1 MFAKR
6 QDFSFD
12 GIENLPLLAVI
23 AAFVGLLVGFVVIG
37 FRACIEFGTK
47 FLLRVESD
55 QFERLEPLW
64 HFLLPIAG
72 SLVAVALFFVL
83 RRESRIVGIVH
94 VLERFNSADVK
105 MPIRNAAYQFIGGAL
120 ALIFGVSG
128 GREGPAIHLGAW
140 TSSFVAHQFRLTH
153 NSVRVIVACGI
164 TAGIAAS
171 FNIPIAAVVFTMEVV
186 MLEFTIATFL
196 PLMLAA
202 FAAAALVSLIY
213 PTSPVF
219 ELSPGMALHDW
230 NALMVVGTGIA
241 VGIFASL
248 FKYEI
253 EFFSDLK
260 IGRVWQRMLA
270 AGLLTG
276 AIALILPQVLGMG
289 WDTAV
294 ALVAGESEANFTIA
308 FLLTLILAKLLA
320 TSACIGSGLPVGMI
334 GPSIVLGVM
343 IGTLCGMVESSVLG
357 SGSNTPTVV
366 YGLLGAVAMLGA
378 TLNAPLAALLTVV
391 ELSGEL
397 DLVLPGLLVIVA
409 ANLTTYGLFG
419 RRSIFVS
426 RMHSLGIPYPPHPSV
441 LYLRRSSVRACMDS
455 RIKLMDQSPSAT
467 DRKESSRDKDIA
479 WLIHPQSDNQF
490 LVHGTRESNSQF
502 ASARASLLSSQSS
515 LEEALTEMDTKKVDV
530 VCATQSRSSH
540 KIIGVLT
547 REYIQRMQTKL
558 VDDKQHQK
566 E

>member
-1 MFAKR
+1 MHVFPKR
-6 QDFSFD
+6 QDSSFD
-12 GIENLPLLAVI
+12 GIENLPLLSVL
-23 AAFVGLLVGFVVIG
+23 AALVGLLVGLVVTG
-37 FRACIEFGTK
+37 FRASIEFGTK

-55 QFERLEPLW
+55 NFENLVVYW

-72 SLVAVALFFVL
+72 SLTAIALMFVL
-83 RRESRIVGIVH
+83 KRESRIVGIVH
-94 VLERFNSADVK
+94 VLERFNSSDVM

-120 ALIFGVSG
+120 SLILGISG

-140 TSSFVAHQFRLTH
+140 TSSFLAHRFRLTH

-202 FAAAALVSLIY
+202 FAAAALVDLIY
-213 PTSPVF
+213 PYNPIF
-219 ELSPGMALHDW
+219 ELASGMGLDEW
-230 NALMVVGTGIA
+230 NPLIVVGTGIA
-241 VGIFASL
+241 VGICASL
-248 FKYEI
+248 FKHEI

-260 IGRVWQRMLA
+260 IGQDWQRMLA
-270 AGLLTG
+270 AGVLTG
-276 AIALILPQVLGMG
+276 SIALVLPQILGMG
-289 WDTAV
+289 WDTAGT
-294 ALVAGESEANFTIA
+294 LVAGGSETNFTLV
-308 FLLTLILAKLLA
+308 LLLALILAKLLA
-320 TSACIGSGLPVGMI
+320 TSACIGFGLPVGMI

-343 IGTLCGMVESSVLG
+343 IGTLCGMVESAMPG
-357 SGSNTPTVV
+357 SGSDTPTVV
-366 YGLLGAVAMLGA
+366 YALLGAVAMFGA

-409 ANLTTYGLFG
+409 ANLTTYGLYG

-426 RMHSLGIPYPPHPSV
+426 RMHSLGIPYPPHPAV
-441 LYLRRSSVRACMDS
+441 LYLRRNSVRACMDS
-455 RIKLMDQSPSAT
+455 RIKLLDRTPSAT
-467 DRKESSRDKDIA
+467 DREESSRNEDIA
-479 WLIHPQSDNQF
+479 WLIHPQSGDQV
-490 LVHGTRESNSQF
+490 LVHGTRESNKEF
-502 ASARASLLSSQSS
+502 EAARASLLSSQSS
-515 LEEALTEMDTKKVDV
+515 LEEALSEMDASDVDV

-547 REYIQRMQTKL
+547 RDYIHRMQTQL
-558 VDDKQHQK
+558 VDENPRQ
-566 E
+566 

>member
-1 MFAKR
+1 MFPKR
-6 QDFSFD
+6 QDSPFD
-12 GIENLPLLAVI
+12 GIENLPLLSVL
-23 AAFVGLLVGFVVIG
+23 AALVGLLVGFVVIG

-47 FLLRVESD
+47 FLLRIESD
-55 QFERLEPLW
+55 KFEQLEMYW

-72 SLVAVALFFVL
+72 SLVAIALMFVL

-94 VLERFNSADVK
+94 VLERFNSADVV

-120 ALIFGVSG
+120 SLILGISG

-140 TSSFVAHQFRLTH
+140 TSSFVAHRFRLTH

-164 TAGIAAS
+164 TAGIAAL

-202 FAAAALVSLIY
+202 FAAAALVELIY
-213 PTSPVF
+213 PSSPIF
-219 ELSPGMALHDW
+219 ELASGMVLDGW
-230 NALMVVGTGIA
+230 NPLIVVGTGIA
-241 VGIFASL
+241 VGMCASL

-260 IGRVWQRMLA
+260 IGEDWQRMLA
-270 AGLLTG
+270 AGVLTG
-276 AIALILPQVLGMG
+276 SIALILPQVLGMG
-289 WDTAV
+289 WGV
-294 ALVAGESEANFTIA
+294 AGSLVAGDSETNFTLV
-308 FLLTLILAKLLA
+308 FLLALILAKLLA
-320 TSACIGSGLPVGMI
+320 TSACIGFGLPVGMI

-343 IGTLCGMVESSVLG
+343 IGTLCGMVEGTVLGLG
-357 SGSNTPTVV
+357 SGTPTVV
-366 YGLLGAVAMLGA
+366 YGLLGAVAMFGA

-409 ANLTTYGLFG
+409 ANLTTYGLYG

-426 RMHSLGIPYPPHPSV
+426 RMHSLGIPYPPHPAV
-441 LYLRRSSVRACMDS
+441 LYLRRNSVRACMDS
-455 RIKLMDQSPSAT
+455 RITVLDRSPSTT
-467 DRKESSRDKDIA
+467 DREQWLGNENIA
-479 WLIHPQSDNQF
+479 WIVQSQSGNQA
-490 LVHGTRESNSQF
+490 VVYGVRESNREFESTT
-502 ASARASLLSSQSS
+502 ASLLSSQSS
-515 LEEALTEMDTKKVDV
+515 LEEALLEMNASNVDV

-540 KIIGVLT
+540 RIIGVLT
-547 REYIQRMQTKL
+547 REYIHRMQTQL
-558 VDDKQHQK
+558 VDEDPRQ
-566 E
+566 